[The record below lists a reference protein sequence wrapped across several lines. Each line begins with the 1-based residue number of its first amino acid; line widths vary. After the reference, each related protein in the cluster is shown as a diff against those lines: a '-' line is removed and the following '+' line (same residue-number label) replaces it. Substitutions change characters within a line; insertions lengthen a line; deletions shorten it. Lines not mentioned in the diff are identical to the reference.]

1 MLYSGFKNVVFFS
14 GMFHAVRV
22 AVPQDYPGE
31 SIAAIPWFIQWND
44 GGEIMTSPAAER
56 PLNPH
61 SPNRAAEQNG
71 WKKTLSETLSAIN
84 IIPEKF
90 NGRIVISFK
99 DGGVSYLEKSETFK

>member
-1 MLYSGFKNVVFFS
+1 
-14 GMFHAVRV
+14 
-22 AVPQDYPGE
+22 
-31 SIAAIPWFIQWND
+31 
-44 GGEIMTSPAAER
+44 MTRPDAER

-61 SPNRAAEQNG
+61 SEQNG